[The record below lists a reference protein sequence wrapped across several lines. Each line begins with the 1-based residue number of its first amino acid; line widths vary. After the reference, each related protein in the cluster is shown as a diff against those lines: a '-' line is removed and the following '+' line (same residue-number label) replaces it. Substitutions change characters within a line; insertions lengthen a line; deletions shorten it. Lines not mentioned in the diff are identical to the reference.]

1 MREERTDALSPHEER
16 THAFTCFNTLASGQ
30 EIPFGRRFVPLIDFQ
45 LPSDS
50 RSPARYQGQQQ
61 DPAWEQTPQVRDL
74 RAKVGAR
81 WGYGRLRPLEDSAL
95 SLQRSCRCS
104 CASLTVRKQV
114 SLGSWLDPSEIP
126 PS

>member
-50 RSPARYQGQQQ
+50 RSPDTRASSKI
-61 DPAWEQTPQVRDL
+61 L
-74 RAKVGAR
+74 RGSR
-81 WGYGRLRPLEDSAL
+81 RPKFET
-95 SLQRSCRCS
+95 
-104 CASLTVRKQV
+104 CAIR
-114 SLGSWLDPSEIP
+114 
-126 PS
+126 